1 MELIHRDGLSRIAKL
16 STAHGIIETPTV
28 MPVVNPN
35 IVVITPQEMKKFGVS
50 SIITNSY
57 IIRRSERL
65 RTQAERSG
73 IHSLLNFDG
82 PIMTDS
88 GTFQSYVYG
97 DIEYGNQEI
106 VEFQRKIGSDITT
119 ILDIFSKPSDS
130 HSEAEK
136 AVDETYR
143 RINEIEASDS
153 GMLAGTIQGSVYTDL
168 RVKSASLM
176 SASQATYLPIGG
188 VVPLLE
194 SYNYRQL
201 VDIIIDS
208 KTNANFGKPIHL
220 FGGGHPMFMA
230 MSVLLGVDIF
240 DSASYIKY
248 ARDSRLLFSDGTR
261 DLTAISGFPY
271 WSPLNGKYTVK
282 ELIAATEEERSR
294 SIAEHNL
301 AAIFMEL
308 YEIRERIFEQT
319 LWQYVEA
326 RARSHPFLFSAFR
339 RILERSKE
347 LARYEELYKKSPFFY
362 FDSYSDSHPVLERM
376 RSFSERINKG
386 HESRQVPEGIWKP
399 GRMDNA
405 FISNVYNKTSHS
417 FVIKWENLSIPL
429 ELNETFPI
437 EQVITSAMREY
448 PDYSSR
454 NNRSEIS
461 DLGDGGRS
469 VEDVRNFDLEKIR
482 AVADLQFSS
491 GIGRKLF
498 PDDVV
503 IVKSRNTGRIRNIMI
518 GNKIIAT
525 MRAHDGFLTLNV
537 EGGRIINEISPFP
550 RFRVQVDSESAQF
563 NAKGFNVFFKFIKE
577 WDRDIIPLNETLVVD
592 EAGRFVAVGRS
603 TVSGMEMGHYRKGVA
618 VKIHHSI
625 SGKEKSEN

>member
-16 STAHGIIETPTV
+16 STAHGIMETPTV

-35 IVVITPQEMKKFGVS
+35 IVAISPREMKKFGVR

-57 IIRRSERL
+57 IIRRSEKL
-65 RTQAERSG
+65 RSQAEKNG
-73 IHSLLNFDG
+73 IHSLLDFDG

-97 DIEYGNQEI
+97 DIEYGNLEI
-106 VEFQRKIGSDITT
+106 VDFQRKIGSDIVT

-136 AVDETYR
+136 AVDETYN
-143 RINEIEASDS
+143 RISEIEASDNS
-153 GMLAGTIQGSVYTDL
+153 HLAGTIQGSVYSDL

-176 SASQATYLPIGG
+176 SASKATYLPIGG

-208 KTNANFGKPIHL
+208 KTNADFGKPIHL

-248 ARDSRLLFSDGTR
+248 ARDSRLLYSDGTR
-261 DLTAISGFPY
+261 DLSAISAFPY
-271 WSPLNGKYTVK
+271 WSPLNGKYTVQ
-282 ELIAATEEERSR
+282 ELISAPDEERSR

-301 AAIFMEL
+301 TAIFMEL
-308 YEIRERIFEQT
+308 SEIRERIFEQT

-326 RARSHPFLFSAFR
+326 KARSHPFLFSAFR

-376 RSFSERINKG
+376 RKFSEGAGNTYELKR
-386 HESRQVPEGIWKP
+386 VPEGVWKP
-399 GRMDNA
+399 GRMDNN
-405 FISNVYNKTSHS
+405 FISRIYNKTRDRY
-417 FVIKWENLSIPL
+417 VIKWENFSVPL

-448 PDYSSR
+448 PDYHMR
-454 NNRSEIS
+454 NEGPKFQDPDNGNDEN
-461 DLGDGGRS
+461 
-469 VEDVRNFDLEKIR
+469 ENVRNFDLEKIR
-482 AVADLQFSS
+482 AVADLQFYP
-491 GIGRKLF
+491 GLGKKLF
-498 PDDVV
+498 PDNVM
-503 IVKSRNTGRIRNIMI
+503 IVKSRNTGRIRNVTID
-518 GNKIIAT
+518 NRIIAT
-525 MRAHDGFLTLNV
+525 MRAHDGFLTLNL
-537 EGGRIINEISPFP
+537 EGGRIINEVAPFP

-563 NAKGFNVFFKFIKE
+563 NAKGFNVFFKFVKE
-577 WDRDIIPLNETLVVD
+577 WDRDIVPLNETVVVD
-592 EAGRFVAVGRS
+592 ESGKFVAVGRA
-603 TVSGMEMGHYRKGVA
+603 TVSGQEMGQYKKGVA
-618 VKIHHSI
+618 VKVHHGI
-625 SGKEKSEN
+625 SGKEKSDS